1 MGVEKSIPIFLQERK
16 LSKIGNLETSNGVIR
31 TVLADGE
38 GGVIVESKVDL
49 TDFIEHN
56 KAQYNQNSGR
66 TGWSGELYDPKN
78 KIASI
83 PTVIVDELNKK
94 GIMRG
99 YHVIDVP
106 AFRRWLNDPDNVVFR
121 TRGGIV

>member
-1 MGVEKSIPIFLQERK
+1 M
-16 LSKIGNLETSNGVIR
+16 SKIGNLETSNGVVR

-49 TDFIEHN
+49 TDFIEHT
-56 KAQYNQNSGR
+56 KSQFNQNSGR

-99 YHVIDVP
+99 YHVIDTP
-106 AFRRWLNDPDNVVFR
+106 AFRRWLNDPDNAVFR
-121 TRGGIV
+121 TRGGVI